1 MIVFCVALCIFEI
14 RSKIKSLPVIRT
26 RLTVFIV
33 LKSKEVAVFCTMIYH
48 KQIAVCIAHFAIR
61 EEILLCL
68 RKAIGTDEP
77 MMSRFENYKCLPVP
91 EMMRALLREL
101 DCSIEDIY
109 EPHEVYLQMTV
120 APKKRK
126 HKSNVYRLTAELPK
140 EAKDLLNSGALQK
153 CGYKDITAWVNH
165 CYERFKKQYDEIL
178 AKEKDSTTAT
188 TQKK

>member
-1 MIVFCVALCIFEI
+1 MPKLREI
-14 RSKIKSLPVIRT
+14 RIKKGRAQ
-26 RLTVFIV
+26 
-33 LKSKEVAVFCTMIYH
+33 KE
-48 KQIAVCIAHFAIR
+48 
-61 EEILLCL
+61 LG
-68 RKAIGTDEP
+68 KAIGTDEP